1 MIAKL
6 SYTMWHT
13 KGYNGNYFK
22 KGNYDHK
29 ISQRDIDW
37 YLVSQ
42 LSPRSLA
49 LLFISCSPGGNT
61 TVEVWCIASSQLCA
75 QYCCKP
81 SASDAAVATDSSRH
95 YNGPVSEPGDCLDV
109 QAVTLCFF
117 FNFFSF
123 SSYQLQSYST
133 SHQYMNLSATGT
145 NLRLVG
151 LTVHGCLG
159 PKPSGSM
166 HIRIELLIN
175 IVHKHHS
182 SHMTL
187 HKESILK

>member
-1 MIAKL
+1 MF
-6 SYTMWHT
+6 
-13 KGYNGNYFK
+13 KGP
-22 KGNYDHK
+22 
-29 ISQRDIDW
+29 SQDLFSMVALP
-37 YLVSQ
+37 LVSWSNIN
-42 LSPRSLA
+42 LRLRLA
-49 LLFISCSPGGNT
+49 WVIGFNKEGLN
-61 TVEVWCIASSQLCA
+61 
-75 QYCCKP
+75 
-81 SASDAAVATDSSRH
+81 
-95 YNGPVSEPGDCLDV
+95 
-109 QAVTLCFF
+109 FF